1 MDLHISSSHLQR
13 KLLSQRLT
21 DNVFTFH
28 PIRQDTNTGMAHAGD
43 WFCIDYIEFCQ
54 AEDVVEPNPEP
65 DTPTPDEPEPVIGN
79 LEILLNG
86 NIKYTKA
93 ENNTEVTVEYKYKP
107 ELPANVTNAL
117 NIKYIKTPIFG
128 NVVVWTVGDN
138 NYYNFGVTVP
148 INVETLVL
156 SDIEFSG
163 IMSNFCGFVYTITLM
178 SAE

>member
-138 NYYNFGVTVP
+138 NYYNFGVTIPTNTQSKRVCAFSY
-148 INVETLVL
+148 ICSNETLT
-156 SDIEFSG
+156 SFYYSI
-163 IMSNFCGFVYTITLM
+163 NF
-178 SAE
+178 E